1 MKFAP
6 MGSNDLD
13 EIEARIATLV
23 EQNAAALVEL
33 QELKRQRRAFAAGY
47 ASGDKR
53 RALVSDRNKEIRRRY
68 LEATERYG
76 VIVNLAKQ
84 YKLSVRQ
91 IHRIIGSDV

>member
-1 MKFAP
+1 MIWTRSKP
-6 MGSNDLD
+6 VS
-13 EIEARIATLV
+13 RPLV

-33 QELKRQRRAFAAGY
+33 QELKRQRRPLAAGY

-68 LEATERYG
+68 LEAIERYG

-84 YKLSVRQ
+84 YTGPSPP
-91 IHRIIGSDV
+91 HRTGLVE